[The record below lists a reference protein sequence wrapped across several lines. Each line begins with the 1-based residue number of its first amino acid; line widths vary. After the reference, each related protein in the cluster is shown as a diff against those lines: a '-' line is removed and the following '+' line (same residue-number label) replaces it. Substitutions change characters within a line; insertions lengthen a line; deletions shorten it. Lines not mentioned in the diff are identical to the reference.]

1 MINLSFTKPVDEK
14 NGKDGEIIKTTESVK
29 FEDTDSETVADQINK
44 LVAQGYDVK
53 VTLKPS
59 IPKNQQITNESK
71 DGLYSPLIFLSLI
84 NQRRF

>member
-59 IPKNQQITNESK
+59 IPKNQ
-71 DGLYSPLIFLSLI
+71 
-84 NQRRF
+84 